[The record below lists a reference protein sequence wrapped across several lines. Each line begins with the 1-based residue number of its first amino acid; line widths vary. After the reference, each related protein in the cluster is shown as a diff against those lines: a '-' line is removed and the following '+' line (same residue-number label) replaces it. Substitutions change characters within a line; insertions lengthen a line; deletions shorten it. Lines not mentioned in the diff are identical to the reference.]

1 MHTFL
6 IVLAVIAAVAGVVF
20 LYIVLY
26 KHEVAQ
32 EKAREAQYAA
42 RKAEEDAAWERID
55 QNLRT
60 AAENWG
66 KVRTGIAQ
74 MNAQLDERARIQ
86 RQQANLNKA

>member
-6 IVLAVIAAVAGVVF
+6 IVLAVIASVAVIAFFTVK
-20 LYIVLY
+20 LY
-26 KHEVAQ
+26 KYEAAQ
-32 EKAREAQYAA
+32 EKARQAQRAA

-74 MNAQLDERARIQ
+74 MNAELDERARIQ